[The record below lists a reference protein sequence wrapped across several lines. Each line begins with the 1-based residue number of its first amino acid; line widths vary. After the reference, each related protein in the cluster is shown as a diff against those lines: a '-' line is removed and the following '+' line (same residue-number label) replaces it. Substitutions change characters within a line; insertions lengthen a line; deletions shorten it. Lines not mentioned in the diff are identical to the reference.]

1 MRLFVRIVVK
11 NKRIQKKKERRMSV
25 FDGQRLFFHTFF
37 LDKKG
42 EIEGLNYKCIVL
54 LLRFLTVEIH
64 KKMS

>member
-1 MRLFVRIVVK
+1 
-11 NKRIQKKKERRMSV
+11 MSV

-54 LLRFLTVEIH
+54 LLSFLTVELH
-64 KKMS
+64 KKKS